1 MRTEGGA
8 GHRCLPTE
16 VVAADAALAVVDGAL
31 AVVAFLQLLRI
42 HLRNQQLGWTRQ
54 KIFHLMIGSSNI
66 GYLVYF
72 IFTIV
77 ATCEGWQCWSHGCG
91 FILMA
96 CPQILFLAAFLL
108 LVSFWI
114 DLCHQANDDEED
126 DDEHGYNEALLE
138 KSKSKQ
144 GSPHVDGHMKCC
156 FPRTIHI
163 GSRQKFVILVIVLTF
178 VSVISF
184 SILIW
189 IGRGKTP
196 IDSSLVA
203 RVSLDIFSVAIL
215 LLGGALACYGKHR
228 LIWNENVIADV
239 LSRLLEQAEFSAI
252 SLPTIGFFEDIR
264 EEWKK
269 DRPLYLRFEGSTLQR
284 SHCACTRL
292 PLHQNHPVRNTLHIF
307 RVLLFSK
314 MSKVR
319 SEMASNEMWKVASLA
334 AVSVTCFTSSAV
346 LALVT
351 NIPLEVLFYWHAAQ
365 SDHISSSVLIFLYY
379 FIGSSVPSGFVLWV
393 MREMPPRLVADSHR
407 PARPTV
413 VNFIS
418 ERTTQNPQWRATV
431 TSSQNKGLKSSPI

>member
-184 SILIW
+184 AILIW

-196 IDSSLVA
+196 INSSLVA

-215 LLGGALACYGKHR
+215 LLGGALACYG
-228 LIWNENVIADV
+228 
-239 LSRLLEQAEFSAI
+239 
-252 SLPTIGFFEDIR
+252 
-264 EEWKK
+264 
-269 DRPLYLRFEGSTLQR
+269 
-284 SHCACTRL
+284 
-292 PLHQNHPVRNTLHIF
+292 
-307 RVLLFSK
+307 VLLFSK